1 MSTLKTLSPSI
12 EQPASAAATDVD
24 GSTVAQEADADEL
37 LSASQLANVVAASG
51 TTATVARPWLRNNS
65 VAQAMNF
72 RGPFWLFGQENW
84 VYLLAV
90 VLLAGGLYWHFKK

>member
-1 MSTLKTLSPSI
+1 MSTLIKTLSPSI

-37 LSASQLANVVAASG
+37 LSASQLANVVGSG
-51 TTATVARPWLRNNS
+51 NRDTRSWLRTNS
-65 VAQAMNF
+65 LNQALNY
-72 RGPFWLFGQENW
+72 RGPKWLTGYENW

-90 VLLAGGLYWHFKK
+90 ALLAGGLYWHFKK